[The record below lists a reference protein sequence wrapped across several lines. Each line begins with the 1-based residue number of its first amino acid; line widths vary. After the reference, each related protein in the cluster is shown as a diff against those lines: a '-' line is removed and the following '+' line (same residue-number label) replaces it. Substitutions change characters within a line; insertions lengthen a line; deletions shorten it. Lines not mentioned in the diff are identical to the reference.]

1 MVKIITLNHQK
12 ITNIVLVALGFQLS
26 PVVFWQRAEDVFKY

>member
-1 MVKIITLNHQK
+1 MVKNITLNHQK

-26 PVVFWQRAEDVFKY
+26 PIGFWQRAEDIFKY